1 MLAGAAASGDVL
13 PTMDR
18 FHAWRAAHNRTYATA
33 EDRRHR
39 FQVYCRNVE
48 YIEATNRRGE
58 LSYELGE
65 NQFTDLTSEEFLA
78 AHTMPPGQVLAAREA
93 VARLLI
99 NSTRAAG
106 GGGNGS
112 YSGDA
117 FGQVPYS
124 FDWRTSGAVTPV
136 KHQMTCGE

>member
-1 MLAGAAASGDVL
+1 MPRTTGPTRPPRIGATGSRCTAGTWSTSR
-13 PTMDR
+13 PP
-18 FHAWRAAHNRTYATA
+18 
-33 EDRRHR
+33 
-39 FQVYCRNVE
+39 
-48 YIEATNRRGE
+48 NRRGE

-65 NQFTDLTSEEFLA
+65 NQFTDLTSDEFLT

-99 NSTRAAG
+99 NSTRAGAG
-106 GGGNGS
+106 LVAEGGAGGGNGS

-124 FDWRTSGAVTPV
+124 VDWRTSGAVTPV

>member
-1 MLAGAAASGDVL
+1 
-13 PTMDR
+13 
-18 FHAWRAAHNRTYATA
+18 
-33 EDRRHR
+33 
-39 FQVYCRNVE
+39 
-48 YIEATNRRGE
+48 
-58 LSYELGE
+58 
-65 NQFTDLTSEEFLA
+65 
-78 AHTMPPGQVLAAREA
+78 MPPGQVLAAREA

-124 FDWRTSGAVTPV
+124 VDWRTSGAVTPV